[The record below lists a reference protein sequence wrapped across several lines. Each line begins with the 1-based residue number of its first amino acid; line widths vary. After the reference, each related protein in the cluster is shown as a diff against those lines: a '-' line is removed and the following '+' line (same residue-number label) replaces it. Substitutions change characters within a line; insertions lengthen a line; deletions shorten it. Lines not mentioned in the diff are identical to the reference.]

1 MTTAPAFDAATWI
14 AQNTYGGTRLTPEA
28 TAAVANF
35 TMMWN
40 LFEGIV
46 CGNRADVQQF
56 ESLAARLSEAAVA
69 PDVMNSINDCL
80 AFWTFRYRTP
90 EGFTDRFLGL
100 YFRKNDRREIVEEV
114 LLGQRESLSDK
125 VLALMLIVYRLRN
138 NLFHGI
144 KTLEMLNDQVH
155 NLNTASRCLGVLMT
169 LSSSHLV
176 VNSSRL

>member
-1 MTTAPAFDAATWI
+1 MATAPAFDAATWI
-14 AQNTYGGTRLTPEA
+14 AQNTYGGTLLTPEA

-46 CGNRADVQQF
+46 CENDANVRQF

-69 PDVMNSINDCL
+69 VDAINSISTASRSGPYGTELLKASRTASSDCTSETTTGEKSWKKF
-80 AFWTFRYRTP
+80 A
-90 EGFTDRFLGL
+90 G
-100 YFRKNDRREIVEEV
+100 RR
-114 LLGQRESLSDK
+114 QNLSDK

-138 NLFHGI
+138 NLFHGL

-155 NLNTASRCLGVLMT
+155 NLNTASRCLGVLMM
-169 LSSSHLV
+169 LSRSHLV
-176 VNSSRL
+176 TQSSRR

>member
-1 MTTAPAFDAATWI
+1 MVTAPAFDAATWI

-46 CGNRADVQQF
+46 CGNDANVRQF
-56 ESLAARLSEAAVA
+56 EVLAAGLSKAAVA
-69 PDVMNSINDCL
+69 LDAMNSIEDCL
-80 AFWTFRYRTP
+80 AFWTLRYRTP
-90 EGFTDRFLGL
+90 EGFADRFLEL
-100 YFRKNDRREIVEEV
+100 YFRNNDRREVVEEV
-114 LLGQRESLSDK
+114 LLGQRQSLSDK

-138 NLFHGI
+138 NLFHGL

-169 LSSSHLV
+169 LSHSHLV
-176 VNSSRL
+176 THSSRR